1 MASKKKSG
9 TPVVIVESPAKART
23 IGKYLG
29 SDYRIEASIG
39 HIRDL
44 PSTASEVPARL
55 KGEKWA
61 KLGIDV
67 AEDFKAL
74 YVVPAEKKEHLKKL
88 RAMVKDASTL
98 YLATDE
104 DREGE
109 SISWHL
115 LEELKPKKHL
125 YACWYLLP
133 TLRGMR
139 PQNSFPSLR
148 RIS

>member
-1 MASKKKSG
+1 MASKKQQG

-44 PSTASEVPARL
+44 PSTASEVPAKL

-67 AEDFKAL
+67 EEEFRYEQAARNLDFAAKAKRLHGQLLANEKRFADAERLLQASLQLKQADDVQQLLHYVKNAKA
-74 YVVPAEKKEHLKKL
+74 
-88 RAMVKDASTL
+88 RAASK
-98 YLATDE
+98 AKQQA
-104 DREGE
+104 G
-109 SISWHL
+109 
-115 LEELKPKKHL
+115 K
-125 YACWYLLP
+125 
-133 TLRGMR
+133 
-139 PQNSFPSLR
+139 
-148 RIS
+148 

>member
-1 MASKKKSG
+1 MASKKQQG

-44 PSTASEVPARL
+44 PSTASEVPAKL

-67 AEDFKAL
+67 EEEFRAL

-104 DREGE
+104 DREGR
-109 SISWHL
+109 
-115 LEELKPKKHL
+115 K
-125 YACWYLLP
+125 
-133 TLRGMR
+133 
-139 PQNSFPSLR
+139 NSC
-148 RIS
+148 